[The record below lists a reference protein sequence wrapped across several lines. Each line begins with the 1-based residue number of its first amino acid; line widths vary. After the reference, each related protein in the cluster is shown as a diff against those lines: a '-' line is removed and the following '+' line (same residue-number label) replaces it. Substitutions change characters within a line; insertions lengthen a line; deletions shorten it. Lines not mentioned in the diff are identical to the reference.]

1 MAEEKKRAVI
11 AAKCPKCGQV
21 VKFYMPEQEGVAKLK
36 CPQPQCGHIFGVK
49 VTPKEIR
56 LGKGSTEQ
64 KPQQPQTS
72 SPAPQAQSPHSVTD
86 PIINTGTPSPSTM
99 ARLLQKRKHFYN
111 KDKFYELR
119 LGANTIGMHD
129 PQLPS
134 DIMIEGDRT
143 ISHRSVTIMV
153 ESVGRCYKYLLTVN
167 RAKNPVCLMGK
178 NLSEGT
184 SLYIQPNQEFVL
196 GKTRFCLSL

>member
-72 SPAPQAQSPHSVTD
+72 SSPAPQAQSPHSVTD
-86 PIINTGTPSPSTM
+86 PIINTGTPSSSTM
-99 ARLLQKRKHFYN
+99 RACCRN
-111 KDKFYELR
+111 
-119 LGANTIGMHD
+119 A
-129 PQLPS
+129 S
-134 DIMIEGDRT
+134 
-143 ISHRSVTIMV
+143 IST
-153 ESVGRCYKYLLTVN
+153 
-167 RAKNPVCLMGK
+167 
-178 NLSEGT
+178 
-184 SLYIQPNQEFVL
+184 
-196 GKTRFCLSL
+196 TRISFMSCV